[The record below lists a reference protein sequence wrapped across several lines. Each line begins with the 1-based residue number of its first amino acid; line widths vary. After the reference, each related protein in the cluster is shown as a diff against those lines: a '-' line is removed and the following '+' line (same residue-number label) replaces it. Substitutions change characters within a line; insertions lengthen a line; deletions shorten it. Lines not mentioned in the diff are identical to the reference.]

1 MDLKLK
7 VVASSVALR
16 SNRMI
21 PMLRRFGRVREFF
34 SGGRMPARGRT
45 SLKLAPLVIAAVFIL
60 FQFFGAERFKNP
72 ETGRVQRVALSTEQE
87 ESLGLQAF
95 QDVLSTAEVVE
106 SGPVAEAVRRASS
119 RIAAQTG
126 DAAKSF
132 KWQVSVVKSEQINAF
147 CLPGGKIVVYTG
159 IVPVAETE
167 AGLATV
173 IGHEVAHAVARHG
186 AQRVFQ
192 NQLVQTALV
201 GASFSL
207 GDMDFNQ
214 RQAIMGLLGAGAQ
227 YGVLL
232 PFGRDH
238 EVEADQMG
246 LLYMARAGY
255 DPREAI
261 PFWERMGQT
270 AGNGQPPEFMSTHPS
285 HGTRIENLKAFMP
298 RAMEEYEK
306 AAGGRSRPGETF

>member
-1 MDLKLK
+1 MFAK
-7 VVASSVALR
+7 
-16 SNRMI
+16 
-21 PMLRRFGRVREFF
+21 
-34 SGGRMPARGRT
+34 GRT
-45 SLKLAPLVIAAVFIL
+45 GLKLAPLLIAGVFIL
-60 FQFFGAERFKNP
+60 YQFLSAERFKNP
-72 ETGRVQRVALSTEQE
+72 ETGRVQRVAMSSEQE
-87 ESLGLQAF
+87 ETLGLQAF
-95 QDVLSTAEVVE
+95 QEVLSSSDVVE
-106 SGPVAEAVRRASS
+106 SGPAAEAVRRVAG

-126 DAAKSF
+126 GAASSF
-132 KWQVSVVKSEQINAF
+132 NWQVSVVNSDQINAF

-159 IVPVAETE
+159 ILPVAESE

-173 IGHEVAHAVARHG
+173 VGHEVAHAVARHG

-192 NQLVQTALV
+192 NQLVQTALI

-207 GDMDFNQ
+207 TDMDYGQ
-214 RQAIMGLLGAGAQ
+214 RQTIMGLLGAGAT

-255 DPREAI
+255 DPREAV
-261 PFWERMGQT
+261 PFWERMGQA

-285 HGTRIENLKAFMP
+285 HGTRIQNLQAFMP
-298 RAMEEYEK
+298 RAIEEYEK
-306 AAGGRSRPGETF
+306 ARNNASDREAVR

>member
-1 MDLKLK
+1 MFAK
-7 VVASSVALR
+7 
-16 SNRMI
+16 
-21 PMLRRFGRVREFF
+21 
-34 SGGRMPARGRT
+34 GRT
-45 SLKLAPLVIAAVFIL
+45 GLKLAPLLIAGVFIL
-60 FQFFGAERFKNP
+60 YQFLSAERFKNP
-72 ETGRVQRVALSTEQE
+72 ETGRVQRVAMSSEQE
-87 ESLGLQAF
+87 ETLGLQAF
-95 QDVLSTAEVVE
+95 QEVLSSSDVVE
-106 SGPVAEAVRRASS
+106 SGPAAEAVRRVAS

-126 DAAKSF
+126 AAASSF
-132 KWQVSVVKSEQINAF
+132 NWQVSVVNSDQINAF

-159 IVPVAETE
+159 ILPVAETE

-173 IGHEVAHAVARHG
+173 VGHEVAHAVARHG

-192 NQLVQTALV
+192 NQLVQTALI

-207 GDMDFNQ
+207 TDMDYGQ
-214 RQAIMGLLGAGAQ
+214 RQTIMGLLGAGAT

-255 DPREAI
+255 DPREAV
-261 PFWERMGQT
+261 PFWERMGKA

-285 HGTRIENLKAFMP
+285 HGTRIQNLEAFMP
-298 RAMEEYEK
+298 RAIEEYEK
-306 AAGGRSRPGETF
+306 ARNSAADREAVR

>member
-1 MDLKLK
+1 MFVKGRTGLKL
-7 VVASSVALR
+7 V
-16 SNRMI
+16 
-21 PMLRRFGRVREFF
+21 
-34 SGGRMPARGRT
+34 
-45 SLKLAPLVIAAVFIL
+45 PLIIAGVFIL
-60 FQFFGAERFKNP
+60 YQFLSAERFKNP
-72 ETGRVQRVALSTEQE
+72 ETGRVQRVAMSSEQE
-87 ESLGLQAF
+87 EALGLQAF
-95 QDVLSTAEVVE
+95 REVLSSSDVVE
-106 SGPVAEAVRRASS
+106 TGPAAEAVRRVAS
-119 RIAAQTG
+119 RIASQTG
-126 DAAKSF
+126 PAASSF
-132 KWQVSVVKSEQINAF
+132 NWQVSVVNSDQINAF

-159 IVPVAETE
+159 ILPIAESE

-186 AQRVFQ
+186 AERVFQ

-207 GDMDFNQ
+207 SDMDYGQ
-214 RQAIMGLLGAGAQ
+214 RQTIMGLLGAGAT

-261 PFWERMGQT
+261 PFWERMGQA

-285 HGTRIENLKAFMP
+285 HGTRIQNLQAYMD
-298 RAMEEYEK
+298 RALQEYEK
-306 AAGGRSRPGETF
+306 TSGRPAPQGDSR

>member
-1 MDLKLK
+1 M
-7 VVASSVALR
+7 
-16 SNRMI
+16 
-21 PMLRRFGRVREFF
+21 F
-34 SGGRMPARGRT
+34 ARGRT
-45 SLKLAPLVIAAVFIL
+45 GLKLAPLIIAGVVIL
-60 FQFFGAERFKNP
+60 FQFLSAERFKNP
-72 ETGRVQRVALSTEQE
+72 ETGKVQRVALSTQQE

-95 QDVLSTAEVVE
+95 QEVLSSADVVD
-106 SGPVAEAVRRASS
+106 SGPTFDAVRRVAS

-126 DAAKSF
+126 SAASSF
-132 KWQVSVVKSEQINAF
+132 NWQVSVVNSDQINAF

-159 IVPVAETE
+159 IIPVAENE

-207 GDMDFNQ
+207 GDMDYGQ
-214 RQAIMGLLGAGAQ
+214 RQTIMGLLGAGAQ

-255 DPREAI
+255 DPRESI
-261 PFWERMGQT
+261 PFWERMGRA

-285 HGTRIENLKAFMP
+285 HGTRIQNLQAFMD
-298 RAMEEYEK
+298 RALEEY
-306 AAGGRSRPGETF
+306 SRTRGNSGDAR

>member
-1 MDLKLK
+1 M
-7 VVASSVALR
+7 
-16 SNRMI
+16 
-21 PMLRRFGRVREFF
+21 F
-34 SGGRMPARGRT
+34 ARGR
-45 SLKLAPLVIAAVFIL
+45 SGRGMGLKLAPLLIAGVFIL
-60 FQFFGAERFKNP
+60 YQFLTAERFKNP
-72 ETGRVQRVALSTEQE
+72 ETGRVQRVALSTQQE

-95 QDVLSTAEVVE
+95 QEVLASSDVVE
-106 SGPVAEAVRRASS
+106 SGPAAESVRRVAS

-126 DAAKSF
+126 SAASSF
-132 KWQVSVVKSEQINAF
+132 NWQVSVVNSDQVNAF

-159 IVPVAETE
+159 ILPVAESE

-173 IGHEVAHAVARHG
+173 VGHEVAHAVARHG

-207 GDMDFNQ
+207 GEMDYGQ
-214 RQAIMGLLGAGAQ
+214 RQAIMGLLGVGAQ

-261 PFWERMGQT
+261 PFWERMGQA

-285 HGTRIENLKAFMP
+285 HGTRIQNLEAYMP
-298 RAMEEYEK
+298 RAIEEYEK
-306 AAGGRSRPGETF
+306 ARKGRSDLAGAGDSR

>member
-1 MDLKLK
+1 M
-7 VVASSVALR
+7 
-16 SNRMI
+16 
-21 PMLRRFGRVREFF
+21 E
-34 SGGRMPARGRT
+34 ARGRT
-45 SLKLAPLVIAAVFIL
+45 GLKLAPLIIAGVFIL
-60 FQFFGAERFKNP
+60 FQFLSAERFKNP
-72 ETGRVQRVALSTEQE
+72 ETGKVQRVAMSTQQE

-95 QDVLSTAEVVE
+95 QEVLASADVVE
-106 SGPVAEAVRRASS
+106 SGPTFDAVRRVAS

-126 DAAKSF
+126 NAASSF
-132 KWQVSVVKSEQINAF
+132 NWQVSVVNSDQINAF

-159 IVPVAETE
+159 IIPVAENE

-207 GDMDFNQ
+207 GDMDYGQ
-214 RQAIMGLLGAGAQ
+214 RQTIMGLLGAGAQ

-255 DPREAI
+255 DPRESI
-261 PFWERMGQT
+261 PFWERMGRA
-270 AGNGQPPEFMSTHPS
+270 AGSGQPPEFMSTHPS
-285 HGTRIENLKAFMP
+285 HGTRIQNLQTFMD
-298 RAMEEYEK
+298 RALAEYERVRGSTGD
-306 AAGGRSRPGETF
+306 AR

>member
-1 MDLKLK
+1 M
-7 VVASSVALR
+7 
-16 SNRMI
+16 
-21 PMLRRFGRVREFF
+21 F
-34 SGGRMPARGRT
+34 ARGRT
-45 SLKLAPLVIAAVFIL
+45 GLKLAPLIIAGVVIL
-60 FQFFGAERFKNP
+60 FQFLSAERFKNP
-72 ETGRVQRVALSTEQE
+72 ETGKVQRVALSTQQE

-95 QDVLSTAEVVE
+95 QEVLSSADVVE
-106 SGPVAEAVRRASS
+106 RGPTVEAVRRVAS

-126 DAAKSF
+126 TASSSF
-132 KWQVSVVKSEQINAF
+132 NWQVSVVNSDQINAF

-159 IVPVAETE
+159 IIPVAENE

-207 GDMDFNQ
+207 GEMDYNQ
-214 RQAIMGLLGAGAQ
+214 RQTIMGLLGAGAQ

-255 DPREAI
+255 DPRESI
-261 PFWERMGQT
+261 PFWERMGRA
-270 AGNGQPPEFMSTHPS
+270 AGGGQPPEFMSTHPS
-285 HGTRIENLKAFMP
+285 HGTRIQNLQAFME
-298 RAMEEYEK
+298 RALSEY
-306 AAGGRSRPGETF
+306 SRVRADSGVVR

>member
-1 MDLKLK
+1 MT
-7 VVASSVALR
+7 S
-16 SNRMI
+16 
-21 PMLRRFGRVREFF
+21 
-34 SGGRMPARGRT
+34 RGRT
-45 SLKLAPLVIAAVFIL
+45 GLKLAPLVIAGVFIL
-60 FQFFGAERFKNP
+60 FQFLSAERFTNP
-72 ETGRVQRVALSTEQE
+72 ETGRVQRVALSTQQE

-95 QDVLSTAEVVE
+95 QEVLSSSDVVE
-106 SGPVAEAVRRASS
+106 SGPAADAVRRVSS

-126 DAAKSF
+126 KAAESF
-132 KWQVSVVKSEQINAF
+132 NWQVSVVNSDQINAF

-159 IVPVAETE
+159 ILPVAETE

-186 AQRVFQ
+186 GQRVFH
-192 NQLVQTALV
+192 NQLVQTALI

-207 GDMDFNQ
+207 GDMDFQQ
-214 RQAIMGLLGAGAQ
+214 RQMIMGLLGAGAQ

-255 DPREAI
+255 DPRESV
-261 PFWERMGQT
+261 PFWERMGRA
-270 AGNGQPPEFMSTHPS
+270 AGSGQPPEFMSTHPS
-285 HGTRIENLKAFMP
+285 HGTRIRNLQEFMP
-298 RAMEEYEK
+298 RAIEEYEK
-306 AAGGRSRPGETF
+306 ASGRRAEVR

>member
-1 MDLKLK
+1 MT
-7 VVASSVALR
+7 S
-16 SNRMI
+16 
-21 PMLRRFGRVREFF
+21 
-34 SGGRMPARGRT
+34 RGRT
-45 SLKLAPLVIAAVFIL
+45 GLKLAPLVIAGIFIL
-60 FQFFGAERFKNP
+60 FQFLSAERFTNP
-72 ETGRVQRVALSTEQE
+72 ETGKVQRVAMSSQQE

-95 QDVLSTAEVVE
+95 QEVLASSDVVE
-106 SGPVAEAVRRASS
+106 SGPAADAVRRVSS
-119 RIAAQTG
+119 KIAAQTG
-126 DAAKSF
+126 NAANSF
-132 KWQVSVVKSEQINAF
+132 NWQVSVVNSDQINAF

-159 IVPVAETE
+159 ILPVAESE

-173 IGHEVAHAVARHG
+173 VGHEVAHAVARHG

-192 NQLVQTALV
+192 NQLVQTAIV

-207 GDMDFNQ
+207 GDMDFQQ
-214 RQAIMGLLGAGAQ
+214 RQMIMGLLGAGAQ

-261 PFWERMGQT
+261 PFWERMGSA

-285 HGTRIENLKAFMP
+285 HGTRISNLQTFMP
-298 RAMEEYEK
+298 RAIEEYEK
-306 AAGGRSRPGETF
+306 ASGRTVAQGDFR

>member
-1 MDLKLK
+1 
-7 VVASSVALR
+7 
-16 SNRMI
+16 
-21 PMLRRFGRVREFF
+21 
-34 SGGRMPARGRT
+34 
-45 SLKLAPLVIAAVFIL
+45 
-60 FQFFGAERFKNP
+60 
-72 ETGRVQRVALSTEQE
+72 
-87 ESLGLQAF
+87 
-95 QDVLSTAEVVE
+95 VE
-106 SGPVAEAVRRASS
+106 SGPAAEAVRRVAQ

-126 DAAKSF
+126 SAASSF
-132 KWQVSVVKSEQINAF
+132 NWQVSVVANDQVNAF

-159 IVPVAETE
+159 ILPVAETE

-173 IGHEVAHAVARHG
+173 IGHEVAHAVGRHG

-207 GDMDFNQ
+207 SDLDYRQ
-214 RQAIMGLLGAGAQ
+214 RQTIMGLLGAGAT

-238 EVEADQMG
+238 ETEADQMG

-261 PFWERMGQT
+261 PFWERMGQA
-270 AGNGQPPEFMSTHPS
+270 AGNGGPPEFMSTHPS
-285 HGTRIENLKAFMP
+285 HGTRIENLQAFMS
-298 RAMEEYEK
+298 RAIAEYEK
-306 AAGGRSRPGETF
+306 ASDRQSGRGE

>member
-1 MDLKLK
+1 M
-7 VVASSVALR
+7 
-16 SNRMI
+16 
-21 PMLRRFGRVREFF
+21 F
-34 SGGRMPARGRT
+34 ARGRT
-45 SLKLAPLVIAAVFIL
+45 GLKLAPLIIAGVVIL
-60 FQFFGAERFKNP
+60 FQFLSAERFKNP
-72 ETGRVQRVALSTEQE
+72 ETGKVQRVALSTQQE

-95 QDVLSTAEVVE
+95 QEVLSSADVVD
-106 SGPVAEAVRRASS
+106 SGPTFDAVRRVAS

-126 DAAKSF
+126 SAASSF
-132 KWQVSVVKSEQINAF
+132 NWQVSVVNSDQINAF

-159 IVPVAETE
+159 IIPVAENE
-167 AGLATV
+167 ACLATV

-207 GDMDFNQ
+207 GDMDYGQ
-214 RQAIMGLLGAGAQ
+214 RQTIMGLLGAGAQ

-255 DPREAI
+255 DPRESI
-261 PFWERMGQT
+261 PFWERMGRA

-285 HGTRIENLKAFMP
+285 HGTRIQNLQAFMD
-298 RAMEEYEK
+298 RALEEYSHTRGNSGD
-306 AAGGRSRPGETF
+306 AR

>member
-1 MDLKLK
+1 MT
-7 VVASSVALR
+7 S
-16 SNRMI
+16 
-21 PMLRRFGRVREFF
+21 
-34 SGGRMPARGRT
+34 RGRT
-45 SLKLAPLVIAAVFIL
+45 GLKLAPLIIAGVVIL
-60 FQFFGAERFKNP
+60 FQFLSAERFTNP
-72 ETGRVQRVALSTEQE
+72 ETGRVQRVSMSTDQE
-87 ESLGLQAF
+87 ETLGLQAF
-95 QDVLSTAEVVE
+95 QEVLASSDVVE
-106 SGPVAEAVRRASS
+106 SGPAAETVRRVSS

-126 DAAKSF
+126 SAASSF
-132 KWQVSVVKSEQINAF
+132 NWQVSVVKSDQINAF

-159 IVPVAETE
+159 ILPVAETE

-186 AQRVFQ
+186 AQRVFH
-192 NQLVQTALV
+192 NSLVQTALI

-207 GDMDFNQ
+207 SDMDMRQ
-214 RQAIMGLLGAGAQ
+214 RQTIMGLLGAGAT
-227 YGVLL
+227 YGVML

-261 PFWERMGQT
+261 PFWERMGQA

-285 HGTRIENLKAFMP
+285 HGTRIQNLQAYMS
-298 RAMEEYEK
+298 RAIEEYEK
-306 AAGGRSRPGETF
+306 SRGSSAAAGAVR

>member
-1 MDLKLK
+1 
-7 VVASSVALR
+7 
-16 SNRMI
+16 
-21 PMLRRFGRVREFF
+21 
-34 SGGRMPARGRT
+34 MPARGRT

-126 DAAKSF
+126 EAAKSF

-255 DPREAI
+255 DPQEAI
-261 PFWERMGQT
+261 PFWERMGKT

-298 RAMEEYEK
+298 RALEEYEK

>member
-1 MDLKLK
+1 MF
-7 VVASSVALR
+7 ATSR
-16 SNRMI
+16 
-21 PMLRRFGRVREFF
+21 
-34 SGGRMPARGRT
+34 GRMG
-45 SLKLAPLVIAAVFIL
+45 LKLAPLIIAGVVIL
-60 FQFFGAERFKNP
+60 FQFLSADRFTNP
-72 ETGRVQRVALSTEQE
+72 ETGRVQRVSMSTDQE
-87 ESLGLQAF
+87 ETLGLQAF
-95 QDVLSTAEVVE
+95 QEVLASSDVVE
-106 SGPVAEAVRRASS
+106 SGPAAEAVRRVSS

-126 DAAKSF
+126 SAASSF
-132 KWQVSVVKSEQINAF
+132 KWQVSVVNSEQVNAF

-159 IVPVAETE
+159 ILPVAKTE

-192 NQLVQTALV
+192 NSLVQTALI

-207 GDMDFNQ
+207 SDMDFRQ
-214 RQAIMGLLGAGAQ
+214 RQTIMGLLGAGAT
-227 YGVLL
+227 YGVML

-261 PFWERMGQT
+261 PFWERMGQA

-285 HGTRIENLKAFMP
+285 HGTRIQNLQAFMS
-298 RAMEEYEK
+298 RAIEEYEK
-306 AAGGRSRPGETF
+306 SKGQQTAVGDFR

>member
-1 MDLKLK
+1 MT
-7 VVASSVALR
+7 S
-16 SNRMI
+16 
-21 PMLRRFGRVREFF
+21 
-34 SGGRMPARGRT
+34 RGRT
-45 SLKLAPLVIAAVFIL
+45 GLKLAPLIIAGVVIL
-60 FQFFGAERFKNP
+60 FQFLSAERFTNP
-72 ETGRVQRVALSTEQE
+72 ETGRVQRVSMSTDQE
-87 ESLGLQAF
+87 ETLGLQAF
-95 QDVLSTAEVVE
+95 QEVLASSDVVE
-106 SGPVAEAVRRASS
+106 SGPAAETVRRVSS

-126 DAAKSF
+126 SAASSF
-132 KWQVSVVKSEQINAF
+132 NWQVSVVKSDQINAF

-159 IVPVAETE
+159 ILPVAETE

-192 NQLVQTALV
+192 NSLVQTALI

-207 GDMDFNQ
+207 SDMDMRQ
-214 RQAIMGLLGAGAQ
+214 RQTIMGLLGAGAT
-227 YGVLL
+227 YGVML

-261 PFWERMGQT
+261 PFWERMGQA

-285 HGTRIENLKAFMP
+285 HGTRIQNLQAYMS
-298 RAMEEYEK
+298 RAIEEYEK
-306 AAGGRSRPGETF
+306 SRGSSAAAGAVR

>member
-1 MDLKLK
+1 MRTSRQEEK
-7 VVASSVALR
+7 
-16 SNRMI
+16 M
-21 PMLRRFGRVREFF
+21 F
-34 SGGRMPARGRT
+34 ARGRT
-45 SLKLAPLVIAAVFIL
+45 GLTLVPLIIAGVVIL
-60 FQFFGAERFKNP
+60 FQFLSAERYTNP
-72 ETGRVQRVALSTEQE
+72 ETGKVQRVALSTQQE

-95 QDVLSTAEVVE
+95 QQVLSSADVIQ
-106 SGPVAEAVRRASS
+106 SGPAVEAVRRVSS

-126 DAAKSF
+126 PAASSF
-132 KWQVSVVKSEQINAF
+132 NWQVSVVNSEQVNAF

-159 IVPVAETE
+159 IIPVAETE

-192 NQLVQTALV
+192 NRLVQTALV

-207 GDMDFNQ
+207 GDMDYGQ
-214 RQAIMGLLGAGAQ
+214 RQTIMGLLGAGAQ

-255 DPREAI
+255 DPRESI
-261 PFWERMGQT
+261 PFWERMGRA
-270 AGNGQPPEFMSTHPS
+270 AGGGQPPEFMSTHPS
-285 HGTRIENLKAFMP
+285 HGTRIQNLQAFMD
-298 RAMEEYEK
+298 RALAEYSRVR
-306 AAGGRSRPGETF
+306 GGTEDAR

>member
-1 MDLKLK
+1 M
-7 VVASSVALR
+7 
-16 SNRMI
+16 
-21 PMLRRFGRVREFF
+21 F
-34 SGGRMPARGRT
+34 ARGRIG
-45 SLKLAPLVIAAVFIL
+45 LKLAPLIIAGVFIL
-60 FQFFGAERFKNP
+60 FQFLSAERFKNP
-72 ETGRVQRVALSTEQE
+72 ETGRVQRVALSSEQE
-87 ESLGLQAF
+87 EALGLQAF
-95 QDVLSTAEVVE
+95 QEVLSASDTVE
-106 SGPVAEAVRRASS
+106 SGPAAEAVRRVSE

-126 DAAKSF
+126 SAASSF
-132 KWQVSVVKSEQINAF
+132 NWQVSVVNSDQINAF

-159 IVPVAETE
+159 IIPVAQTE

-207 GDMDFNQ
+207 SDMDYGQ
-214 RQAIMGLLGAGAQ
+214 RQTIMGLLGAGAT

-255 DPREAI
+255 DPRESI
-261 PFWERMGQT
+261 PFWQRMGEA

-285 HGTRIENLKAFMP
+285 HGTRIQNLEAFMP
-298 RAMEEYEK
+298 RAIKEYEQ
-306 AAGGRSRPGETF
+306 AAARQGGEQSFR